1 MFSKGTAMTPEE
13 IAAVEKLTAELDEFT
28 AICGR
33 IRADMDELYFLTIVS
48 ALAAELN
55 ANNGEVS

>member
-1 MFSKGTAMTPEE
+1 MTTED
-13 IAAVEKLTAELDEFT
+13 IAAVEKLTAELNEFT

-33 IRADMDELYFLTIVS
+33 IRAEMDELYFQALVS

-55 ANNGEVS
+55 ANDGVAK